1 MRLFKYMKEWIVSV
15 VAVVFIVSI
24 SSYIVPEGKIG
35 SYIKGIFAFL
45 LIFVII
51 KPIFSIN
58 NNDFNLQ
65 SLTASSANIEVQ
77 TDYLD
82 YVYYKKYQN
91 LATDCIKSL
100 RQIGVEN
107 ASIDIKYFIDGNKVF
122 VLEKIIINLQNA
134 VMNTNKE
141 HIDIIE
147 EIRTAVSTLLKI
159 DKKLVIIY
167 E

>member
-1 MRLFKYMKEWIVSV
+1 MKEWIVSV

-51 KPIFSIN
+51 KPILSIN

-65 SLTASSANIEVQ
+65 SLTASGANIEVQ

-107 ASIDIKYFIDGNKVF
+107 ASVDIKYFIDENKVF

-147 EIRTAVSTLLKI
+147 EAVNSLAEYLDVSKTI
-159 DKKLVIIY
+159 VEICQ
-167 E
+167 